1 MATNCLGPFL
11 FTELLYP
18 VLASTA
24 KIAPPDSVRI
34 CWAGSLSI
42 DLNAPKGGVSLD
54 STGAFAPDW
63 KASQQFNYACSKT
76 GNYFYANEFPIHHP
90 ETASTIV
97 NVCFNP
103 GNLDTEL
110 QRHFVYPGKSLV
122 NKIMIHP
129 PVFGGY
135 TELWSGLAPELTT
148 ADNGLYI
155 APWGRKSNVRKD
167 IVASLKTKELGGN
180 GIARTF
186 WDWSVK
192 VTKQYM

>member
-1 MATNCLGPFL
+1 M
-11 FTELLYP
+11 
-18 VLASTA
+18 
-24 KIAPPDSVRI
+24 
-34 CWAGSLSI
+34 
-42 DLNAPKGGVSLD
+42 
-54 STGAFAPDW
+54 
-63 KASQQFNYACSKT
+63 
-76 GNYFYANEFPIHHP
+76 
-90 ETASTIV
+90 
-97 NVCFNP
+97 
-103 GNLDTEL
+103 
-110 QRHFVYPGKSLV
+110 YPGKSLV

-155 APWGRKSNVRKD
+155 APWGRKSKVRKD
-167 IVASLKTKELGGN
+167 IVASLKTKEQGGN